1 MSVRID
7 PTVGRVLHYHEAI
20 DDARLEHIDKTK
32 PLAAIISEVR
42 SDGLLNLMV
51 VAQDGHPV
59 GRMRV
64 RLFQDGEEI
73 VQPELG
79 YAVWMPYQKG
89 QAAKTEEVEKQA
101 AKSIGYVAQKL
112 RLRIPEMNVTTD
124 YVTDNVI
131 CTDGEIGFVI
141 TRTFIDDHPLVAVY
155 AQADAAWGKLK
166 SLTPEQRTVV
176 IEESVKLAEA
186 TMQGVA
192 ALTSGGRRTAFD
204 PLK

>member
-1 MSVRID
+1 MSVKID

-79 YAVWMPYQKG
+79 YAVWMPYQKKV
-89 QAAKTEEVEKQA
+89 AAGEIEPTLHA
-101 AKSIGYVAQKL
+101 TP
-112 RLRIPEMNVTTD
+112 RIPQN
-124 YVTDNVI
+124 
-131 CTDGEIGFVI
+131 
-141 TRTFIDDHPLVAVY
+141 
-155 AQADAAWGKLK
+155 
-166 SLTPEQRTVV
+166 
-176 IEESVKLAEA
+176 
-186 TMQGVA
+186 
-192 ALTSGGRRTAFD
+192 GR
-204 PLK
+204 